1 MGIEATWHIY
11 SQHDRFT
18 NLIAFSWKMIRWQ
31 LGSLLLIYIIIKYVA
46 QIRIMNKNILRKR
59 INYAGIVSVVLGLLL
74 NEYLLAALFSTDVI
88 PLLNHVLFL
97 PSMHSASIKLISIF
111 GGILVGIG
119 LLLLLFSILLHSRM
133 IRYCIMRTIACF
145 KVILI
150 GLSKNYSDKSDKY
163 IQQVW
168 VSFACLLGFFCTAFA
183 GLWMGAGFQNEW
195 TRQLFPLSVII
206 TWFSF
211 SFLTY
216 YISKIQVRDLMT

>member
-1 MGIEATWHIY
+1 
-11 SQHDRFT
+11 
-18 NLIAFSWKMIRWQ
+18 
-31 LGSLLLIYIIIKYVA
+31 
-46 QIRIMNKNILRKR
+46 
-59 INYAGIVSVVLGLLL
+59 
-74 NEYLLAALFSTDVI
+74 
-88 PLLNHVLFL
+88 
-97 PSMHSASIKLISIF
+97 
-111 GGILVGIG
+111 
-119 LLLLLFSILLHSRM
+119 
-133 IRYCIMRTIACF
+133 MRAIACF

-183 GLWMGAGFQNEW
+183 GLWMGAGFNNEW